1 MVASTVQSASSQN
14 ASPVNNNTPTISQN
28 GFTNTP
34 VPTNKNTTPVN
45 TSVPTNVV
53 PTNVVPTD
61 AVPTISV
68 NSIGDP
74 GSFLSSLQGYLVNS
88 PLLKS
93 NNGDNDNVVDQI
105 QEINNSMNNIANAIS
120 SNNSAN
126 VLSQQ
131 MGMQTI
137 IDQEM
142 KRLNQKK
149 QNIESAMTTQER
161 MMILNDS
168 FLKRQKMFSR
178 IALAVV
184 IGMSLI
190 FIFRY
195 FSINNPDLESLANVL
210 SIFVIV
216 TVFIYS
222 MWTYIA
228 ILRRDPIYFDQ
239 LSYIPDKN
247 TPGPTSSVMYSSG
260 YGGSGLVQSLTPK
273 ECVGSDCCS
282 VEKGTIWD
290 STTNSCIANSNAT
303 RT

>member
-1 MVASTVQSASSQN
+1 MVASTVQSASSKN
-14 ASPVNNNTPTISQN
+14 TSPVNSNTPNISQN
-28 GFTNTP
+28 GFTTTP
-34 VPTNKNTTPVN
+34 VPTNKNTNPVN
-45 TSVPTNVV
+45 TTVPSND
-53 PTNVVPTD
+53 PD
-61 AVPTISV
+61 ISV
-68 NSIGDP
+68 ESIGDP

-88 PLLKS
+88 PLLQS
-93 NNGDNDNVVDQI
+93 NNGDNDNVVNQI
-105 QEINNSMNNIANAIS
+105 QDINNSMNNIANAIS

-142 KRLNQKK
+142 DRLNQKK
-149 QNIESAMTTQER
+149 QSIESAMTTQER

-168 FLKRQKMFSR
+168 FLKRQRMFSR
-178 IALAVV
+178 IAIAVV

-195 FSINNPDLESLANVL
+195 FSISNPDLEGLANVL

-228 ILRRDPIYFDQ
+228 IMRRDPIYFDQ
-239 LSYIPDKN
+239 LYYIPDKH
-247 TPGPTSSVMYSSG
+247 TPAPTSSISSNSQ
-260 YGGSGLVQSLTPK
+260 YGGAGSGQSFDVN
-273 ECVGSDCCS
+273 ECVGADCCS
-282 VEKGTIWD
+282 EEKGTIWD
-290 STTNSCIANSNAT
+290 STSNSCITKS
-303 RT
+303 